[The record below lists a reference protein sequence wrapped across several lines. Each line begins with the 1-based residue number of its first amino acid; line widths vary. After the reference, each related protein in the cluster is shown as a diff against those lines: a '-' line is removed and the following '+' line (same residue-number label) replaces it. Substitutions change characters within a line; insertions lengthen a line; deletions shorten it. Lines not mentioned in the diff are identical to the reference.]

1 MSEAQRGLI
10 VMGVSRTAL
19 FTGETSTELLLL
31 DMSTG
36 EDFMLPVNDFQA
48 EVVLS
53 RMGEEGSPA
62 PEEEVVQASDQIKA
76 ILGADAPTGVDQTPQ
91 L

>member
-1 MSEAQRGLI
+1 MSGDQRGLVI
-10 VMGVSRTAL
+10 MGVSRTAL
-19 FTGETSTELLLL
+19 FTGETSTELLML

-36 EDFMLPVNDFQA
+36 EDFLLPVNDYQA

-53 RMGEEGSPA
+53 RMGEEPA
-62 PEEEVVQASDQIKA
+62 PAEEEVVQASDQIKA
-76 ILGADAPTGVDQTPQ
+76 ILGANEAPGIDQTPQ